1 MTTETLKLVSLNV
14 SGITNF
20 RKRRAIFTWCRK
32 RKADVMFLQETHSK
46 KDTEMYWK
54 NEWGTEI
61 VMSHGGCD
69 PVQKRCRLCD
79 SHQDS

>member
-1 MTTETLKLVSLNV
+1 MATETLKLVSLNV

-20 RKRRAIFTWCRK
+20 RKRRIIFTWCRK

-54 NEWGTEI
+54 NEWGTET
-61 VMSHGGCD
+61 VMSHGGSLIHAELRSCS
-69 PVQKRCRLCD
+69 QKV
-79 SHQDS
+79 SIV

>member
-20 RKRRAIFTWCRK
+20 RKRRVIFTWCRK

-54 NEWGTEI
+54 NEWGTKI

-69 PVQKRCRLCD
+69 IVQKRCRLCD